1 MKKTKRLIPMKFANP
16 GATRRLTAGARKLFT
31 VAADLMR
38 FQFRKDP
45 AGIRESRTLHSY
57 HFGGLLARIVL
68 PILICQVPPRCVAAE
83 AAPAP
88 QPTATTTNLAA
99 AADLAWKQLQKA
111 LRPPAPPEGWRTNSP
126 TQEERE
132 AFNKRNGELAAQVAD
147 MASEFYTRFPDH
159 PKAQEARQRELDMR
173 KTAVQLGNVKQVARL
188 NELQDAR
195 AKDTQTEP
203 EERFLLRWRS
213 IEREAMKSGPAGS
226 PAFLDEVQ
234 QGLFA
239 LQKEFPE
246 RPEVYD
252 LMMQLLEIRSQE
264 GEADQARALA
274 RALIESSIREE
285 AKEGVRRMIRKFD
298 FLGKPLQLKFTAV
311 DGREVDIEK
320 MRGKVV
326 LIDFWASWCGPCM
339 AALPRVKAAYEKLQA
354 RGFEIIGIN
363 LDEDKAQM
371 QRVLTSANMTWPQS
385 FDGKKWEGPLVTRF
399 GIMGIPALW
408 LVDKRGVVRHLN
420 GEPNLTEKVEK
431 LLAEKTDTR

>member
-1 MKKTKRLIPMKFANP
+1 MKDTQRLIPMKFASP
-16 GATRRLTAGARKLFT
+16 GATRRSTSRARKLFT

-45 AGIRESRTLHSY
+45 AGIRESRTLHCY
-57 HFGGLLARIVL
+57 HFGGLLARIAL
-68 PILICQVPPRCVAAE
+68 PILICQVAPRCAAAE

-132 AFNKRNGELAAQVAD
+132 AL
-147 MASEFYTRFPDH
+147 
-159 PKAQEARQRELDMR
+159 
-173 KTAVQLGNVKQVARL
+173 
-188 NELQDAR
+188 
-195 AKDTQTEP
+195 
-203 EERFLLRWRS
+203 
-213 IEREAMKSGPAGS
+213 KSGPAGS

-234 QGLFA
+234 KGLFA

-264 GEADQARALA
+264 GEADQARVLA
-274 RALIESSIREE
+274 RALSESSIREE

-326 LIDFWASWCGPCM
+326 LIDFWASGCGPCV
-339 AALPRVKAAYEKLQA
+339 AALPRVKAAYEKHRA
-354 RGFEIIGIN
+354 RGFEI
-363 LDEDKAQM
+363 
-371 QRVLTSANMTWPQS
+371 
-385 FDGKKWEGPLVTRF
+385 
-399 GIMGIPALW
+399 
-408 LVDKRGVVRHLN
+408 
-420 GEPNLTEKVEK
+420 
-431 LLAEKTDTR
+431 

>member
-1 MKKTKRLIPMKFANP
+1 MKFASSA
-16 GATRRLTAGARKLFT
+16 ATRRLTAGARKLFT

-45 AGIRESRTLHSY
+45 AGIRESRTLHGY
-57 HFGGLLARIVL
+57 HCGGWLARIVL

-159 PKAQEARQRELDMR
+159 PKAQVARQRELDMR
-173 KTAVQLGNVKQVARL
+173 KTAVQLGNVKQVSRL

-234 QGLFA
+234 KGLFA

-311 DGREVDIEK
+311 DGREVDLEK

-408 LVDKRGVVRHLN
+408 LVDKRGVVRHLTI
-420 GEPNLTEKVEK
+420 EPNLTEKVEK
-431 LLAEKTDTR
+431 LLEEKTDTR

>member
-1 MKKTKRLIPMKFANP
+1 
-16 GATRRLTAGARKLFT
+16 
-31 VAADLMR
+31 
-38 FQFRKDP
+38 
-45 AGIRESRTLHSY
+45 
-57 HFGGLLARIVL
+57 
-68 PILICQVPPRCVAAE
+68 VAAE

-234 QGLFA
+234 KGLFA

-311 DGREVDIEK
+311 DGREVDLEK

-408 LVDKRGVVRHLN
+408 LVDKRGVVRHLTI
-420 GEPNLTEKVEK
+420 EPNLTEKVEK
-431 LLAEKTDTR
+431 LLEEKTDTR

>member
-1 MKKTKRLIPMKFANP
+1 MKFASP
-16 GATRRLTAGARKLFT
+16 GATRRLTARARNLFT

-38 FQFRKDP
+38 LQFRKDP
-45 AGIRESRTLHSY
+45 AGIRESRDVRCS
-57 HFGGLLARIVL
+57 HFSGLLAQIAL
-68 PILICQVPPRCVAAE
+68 PILIFQVAPRCAAAE
-83 AAPAP
+83 VAPVP

-111 LRPPAPPEGWRTNSP
+111 LRPPAPPESWRTNSP
-126 TQEERE
+126 TQEDRE

-173 KTAVQLGNVKQVARL
+173 KTAAQLGNVKQVARL

-226 PAFLDEVQ
+226 PAVLDEVQ
-234 QGLFA
+234 KGLFA

-285 AKEGVRRMIRKFD
+285 AKEGVRKLIRKFD
-298 FLGKPLQLKFTAV
+298 FLGKPLQLKFTAI
-311 DGREVDIEK
+311 DKREIDLEK

-326 LIDFWASWCGPCM
+326 LIDFWASWCVPC
-339 AALPRVKAAYEKLQA
+339 LVEIPRIKAAYEKLQA
-354 RGFEIIGIN
+354 KGFEIIGIN
-363 LDEDKAQM
+363 LDEDKAEM
-371 QRVLTSANMTWPQS
+371 QQVLTQAKMTWPQC
-385 FDGKKWEGPLVTRF
+385 FDGQKWEGPLATRL
-399 GIMGIPALW
+399 GVMSIPSLW
-408 LVDKRGVVRHLN
+408 LIDKRGVVRDLN
-420 GEPNLTEKVEK
+420 GEPGLIEKVEK
-431 LLAEKTDTR
+431 LLEEKTDTR